1 MFLCQKISTCCV
13 CSIFSFL
20 ISSFCFLFMFCLS
33 ALCVMFSLCYHPSQS
48 GLSAVSL
55 SQGLQLSALKLAHT
69 QTHRSKKPL
78 KQWQKYM
85 NIKQETIFPT
95 TGLYRQMYV
104 WHLSCSSPEGTV
116 EWEAYEK
123 CPTLSPQFVSFSLH
137 LCRSF
142 NVSEP
147 RLDHMV
153 TAVALLLTVFSLGQK
168 QGAHSG
174 K

>member
-1 MFLCQKISTCCV
+1 MLCLFNIFFSDFIILFSLYVLSV
-13 CSIFSFL
+13 CS
-20 ISSFCFLFMFCLS
+20 
-33 ALCVMFSLCYHPSQS
+33 LCHVFVVCSHPSQS

-78 KQWQKYM
+78 KQWQKYV

-95 TGLYRQMYV
+95 TGLNRQMYA
-104 WHLSCSSPEGTV
+104 WHLSCSFPEGTV

-123 CPTLSPQFVSFSLH
+123 YPTLSPQFVSFSLH

-153 TAVALLLTVFSLGQK
+153 TAEALLLTVFSLGQK

>member
-1 MFLCQKISTCCV
+1 MLCLFNIFLSDFFIL
-13 CSIFSFL
+13 FSL
-20 ISSFCFLFMFCLS
+20 HISS
-33 ALCVMFSLCYHPSQS
+33 VFSLCHVFVICHHPSRS

-69 QTHRSKKPL
+69 HHTHTNTQIYKPL

-85 NIKQETIFPT
+85 NIKQETIFPHRRT
-95 TGLYRQMYV
+95 SQTQMYV
-104 WHLSCSSPEGTV
+104 WHLSRSSPEKDCRVGGL
-116 EWEAYEK
+116 WK
-123 CPTLSPQFVSFSLH
+123 ISRMLSPRFVSFSLR
-137 LCRSF
+137 LFRSF

-153 TAVALLLTVFSLGQK
+153 TAEALLFTVSSLGQK